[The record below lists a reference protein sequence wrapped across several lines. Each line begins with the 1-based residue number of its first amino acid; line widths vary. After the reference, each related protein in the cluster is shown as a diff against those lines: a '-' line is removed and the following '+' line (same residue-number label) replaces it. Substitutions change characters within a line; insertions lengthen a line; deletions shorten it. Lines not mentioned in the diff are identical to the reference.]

1 MLRGTVALLSLS
13 SGSTK
18 LAAEIDLMCAAVI
31 NCTCAATRDAERL
44 DARSGEVKS
53 HKARA
58 DTVLYVKPFG
68 M

>member
-1 MLRGTVALLSLS
+1 MVVVVVVVAGVDDV
-13 SGSTK
+13 GSRDRFNVRRCNNG
-18 LAAEIDLMCAAVI
+18 ACAA
-31 NCTCAATRDAERL
+31 ARDAERL
-44 DARSGEVKS
+44 DARSREVKS